1 MIRTYMPMIDN
12 GLFVAEYYL
21 NIPYRD
27 ITIDVLYDNISL
39 FSGKIVELIETEE
52 FYRKITYSTH
62 VNSSFT
68 QRSTKKTKG
77 ELIKDQQENLLG
89 NVRGDKNC
97 LYCGQKQVN
106 TDLNIDRKYMYG
118 LVSQTFYNSANN
130 LQTVDVC
137 PVCAY
142 LSMLSILNIQKIG
155 MPTLYISDSDNFMRK
170 ITGYIQ
176 NLSIGELDI
185 DSNLKATELVNKS
198 LLIDE
203 TPGYITQFC
212 FQNAGQIVNDVE
224 RTFYSEDI
232 KLLKKLEKEELLDEF
247 IGFGLHNNLA
257 FDRLLIAD
265 VIYCSPKLLKI
276 LGEFELKEK
285 EKKVVEYA
293 TKTLLEIENLE
304 KILKELKLCN
314 TKNKFNN
321 FILEYSEKK
330 ALVEDVKDYDLL
342 TGYNWYKYRDYI
354 NMNVLIYKDKEVT
367 AND

>member
-247 IGFGLHNNLA
+247 IGFGLHNN
-257 FDRLLIAD
+257 
-265 VIYCSPKLLKI
+265 
-276 LGEFELKEK
+276 
-285 EKKVVEYA
+285 
-293 TKTLLEIENLE
+293 
-304 KILKELKLCN
+304 
-314 TKNKFNN
+314 
-321 FILEYSEKK
+321 
-330 ALVEDVKDYDLL
+330 
-342 TGYNWYKYRDYI
+342 
-354 NMNVLIYKDKEVT
+354 
-367 AND
+367 